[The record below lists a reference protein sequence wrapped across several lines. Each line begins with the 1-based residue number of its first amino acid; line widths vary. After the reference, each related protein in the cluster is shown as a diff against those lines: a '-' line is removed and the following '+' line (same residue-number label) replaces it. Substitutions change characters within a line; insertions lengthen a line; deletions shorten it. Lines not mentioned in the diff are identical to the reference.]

1 MNAPQNNVTD
11 KARIRASV
19 IPASTYLRKVAFKN
33 IFYCSYDDYEKENL
47 KYLCLGV
54 VLMLKKVSCSLSLIW
69 QA

>member
-33 IFYCSYDDYEKENL
+33 IFYCSYDDYEKGKFKTSVTGNGFNVENR
-47 KYLCLGV
+47 
-54 VLMLKKVSCSLSLIW
+54 
-69 QA
+69 